1 MINTKILSK
10 NLKNDET
17 QKIRLTK
24 DQAYAINWC
33 YVNIYRQYGYTC
45 TDMVI
50 HGVNITQAIK
60 EVLGKTPE

>member
-1 MINTKILSK
+1 MTLILTENKQSK
-10 NLKNDET
+10 KDE
-17 QKIRLTK
+17 QSRIRLTE

-33 YVNIYRQYGYTC
+33 YTNLYRQYGYTC

-60 EVLGKTPE
+60 EVLGKSPE